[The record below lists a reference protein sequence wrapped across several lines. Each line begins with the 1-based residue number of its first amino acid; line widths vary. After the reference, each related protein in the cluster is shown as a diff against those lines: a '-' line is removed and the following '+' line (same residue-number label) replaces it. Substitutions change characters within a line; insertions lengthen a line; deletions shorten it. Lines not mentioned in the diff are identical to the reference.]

1 MVTPPGMV
9 KDMGAG
15 DRDCQG
21 SPEALRPAFTC
32 DALMGGRVRL
42 RQARSGYRAGLDA
55 ALLAAALGLQ
65 DGERGFEAGCGA
77 GAALLQA
84 AARHPSAQLVGLER
98 DPAALALA
106 QANIALNAVEARVSA
121 VPGEVGRPFSELGL
135 APFDV
140 AFCNPPFFDDP
151 NALRTPSPERR
162 GAWMAEDGL
171 EAWTGFLLKAVRE
184 GGRIVMVHR
193 ADRLGD
199 LLAGL
204 GRGAGSFRIRPV
216 HAFAERPAKRVLVRA
231 VKTGRAPLVLLAPL
245 VLRAG
250 EAGREEA
257 EAILR
262 GDAALGWG

>member
-1 MVTPPGMV
+1 MV

-15 DRDCQG
+15 PGDCQG
-21 SPEALRPAFTC
+21 APEAFDTAVTC

-42 RQARSGYRAGLDA
+42 RQPRAGYRAGLDA

-65 DGERGFEAGCGA
+65 TGERGFEAGCGA
-77 GAALLQA
+77 GAVLLQA
-84 AARHPSAQLVGLER
+84 AARTPSARLVGLER
-98 DPAALALA
+98 DASALALA
-106 QANIALNAVEARVSA
+106 RANIALNALEDRVSVVA
-121 VPGEVGRPFSELGL
+121 GEVARRFSALGMP
-135 APFDV
+135 PFDI

-151 NALRTPSPERR
+151 SALRAPSPERR

-171 EAWTGFLLKAVRE
+171 DAWTGLLLKAVRE

-231 VKTGRAPLVLLAPL
+231 IRTGRAPLVLLPPL

-250 EAGREEA
+250 EAGRPEA
-257 EAILR
+257 DAILR
-262 GDAALGWG
+262 GDADLGWN